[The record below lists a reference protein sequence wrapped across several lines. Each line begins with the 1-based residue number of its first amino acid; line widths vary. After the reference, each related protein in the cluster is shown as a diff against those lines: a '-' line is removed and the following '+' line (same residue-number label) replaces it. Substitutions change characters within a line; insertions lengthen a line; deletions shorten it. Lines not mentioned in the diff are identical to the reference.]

1 MLKFIWKRILIPLL
15 QVGAFFALYFICGHL
30 LLDKLIWPAI
40 DRLPPNRLPIGID
53 TFLELDFGRIFARI
67 FGFCWTISL
76 FFLFQKFV
84 HGRSWRDNI
93 LFRPHHK
100 FRTFFWGGIYGS
112 ILVISLIA
120 ISILTK
126 TIVIKAVH
134 LFPADVFWTVL
145 LYIFCMILTA
155 SSVEIAMRG
164 YVLQTLKENWGTHL
178 AVWMSAIVFGSVYL
192 TESYYYAYAAFV
204 AGLLLGY
211 AYAWYGIY
219 YCIGWH
225 FMWNF
230 IESVFFSGK
239 IVVFEVNDIF
249 LAGDKAISP
258 DQEGFLVLPILLI
271 GFAIMLAIHKTEWR
285 LHDKNH

>member
-1 MLKFIWKRILIPLL
+1 MFIVIWKKVLAPLL
-15 QVGAFFALYFICGHL
+15 QVAAFFALYYVCGHL

-40 DRLPPNRLPIGID
+40 DRLPMGKLPIGIH
-53 TFLELDFGRIFARI
+53 TFLELDFGRILERI
-67 FGFCWTISL
+67 FGFIWTISL
-76 FFLFQKFV
+76 FFLFQKVV
-84 HGRSWRDNI
+84 HRRSWSDNV

-100 FRTFFWGGIYGS
+100 LRTFFWGGIFGS
-112 ILVISLIA
+112 VLVVALIA
-120 ISILTK
+120 ISIFTQ

-134 LFPADVFWTVL
+134 LFPSDVFSTIL

-164 YVLQTLKENWGTHL
+164 YILQTLKENWGTHL
-178 AVWMSAIVFGSVYL
+178 AVWISAAVFGSVYL
-192 TESYYYAYAAFV
+192 GESYYYAYAAFV

-225 FMWNF
+225 FAWNF

-239 IVVFEVNDIF
+239 IVLFEVNDTF
-249 LAGDKAISP
+249 LAGDKMFSP
-258 DQEGFLVLPILLI
+258 DQEGFLVLPVLLT
-271 GFAIMLAIHKTEWR
+271 GFAIMLAVHKTEWR
-285 LHDKNH
+285 LTDKSA